1 MITVYDY
8 YQNPV
13 IQLSSQQLID
23 AFEDIKQLKQSE
35 IELLKEKIKQ
45 YEQKR
50 RSHEVWYQ
58 SLSPVRRFF
67 AGRPPV
73 HHQAV
78 EYLVNVKERFQ
89 QIEQIHQKI
98 SELDRLIQLVQMEVN
113 REQLI
118 LNTEVI
124 DDLKRWMNKGGM
136 TE

>member
-1 MITVYDY
+1 MIIVNDY
-8 YQNPV
+8 YQNLV
-13 IQLSSQQLID
+13 IRLSSEQLIE
-23 AFEDIKQLKQSE
+23 ALEEIKNGKQKD

-58 SLSPVRRFF
+58 SLSPVRKFF
-67 AGRPPV
+67 AGRPPA

-89 QIEQIHQKI
+89 HIGQINQKI
-98 SELDRLIQLVQMEVN
+98 TEFNRLIQWIQSE
-113 REQLI
+113 R
-118 LNTEVI
+118 
-124 DDLKRWMNKGGM
+124 DLKKVVLANDIIEDLKKWADKGGM